1 MPITAR
7 KDGYSRLS
15 IAVHWLAAAIIIT
28 LFITQEGDRGTTAYA
43 IHVGGGAIAG
53 IFLLWRV
60 WHRFRLGMTETSDQA
75 YLLNLA
81 SQMVIWGFL
90 AAIVVVVVTGY
101 LIPWSEGRPLDVF
114 GMIAIP
120 SPMAANGALSEIV
133 EELHEIAGQLFIPLL
148 ALHLL
153 GAAKHAFIDRDGV
166 AVRMFR
172 SVSGGR

>member
-90 AAIVVVVVTGY
+90 AAIVVVVVTVAG
-101 LIPWSEGRPLDVF
+101 PAAQQAPRRGRC
-114 GMIAIP
+114 
-120 SPMAANGALSEIV
+120 
-133 EELHEIAGQLFIPLL
+133 
-148 ALHLL
+148 
-153 GAAKHAFIDRDGV
+153 RDG
-166 AVRMFR
+166 AVRR
-172 SVSGGR
+172 SPRRRCAACRRPPSAVAG